1 MVLRTEDDRSRESL
15 EAVVQSGDGFQVE
28 VCGRFVEQQA
38 VRVRKHHLRK
48 HAAHLFATGKDVRR
62 FQRFFA
68 GKEHTTEESAD
79 ERFVLFLAVLAQ
91 PIHEGEVR
99 LEVSVVVLREVVVA
113 DGVAPLEHAFRSLCF
128 FGNELEERGLE
139 RVVFTDE
146 SDLVLVA
153 EREVESLADDAVAAV
168 DGGILD
174 FEHNLARFAVH
185 LEVHPRELTAGGRHF
200 FDGHLVQK
208 LLAAGGLLCLGG
220 IRCEAADERLE
231 FFNLFFGAAVLVL
244 ALLLGE
250 LACCIPEFVVT
261 TVNVDLAVVDIA
273 SVRADGV
280 QEVTVMA
287 HHDHDVFE
295 AFEVVFEPAD
305 SFQIKV
311 VRRFVQEQNVRVA
324 KQSLGE
330 EHADFLATIEFGHQ
344 VVVEFFGNAKSL
356 EEHCCV
362 GVGFVTADFAKASLD
377 FHGLHA
383 LFFGHF
389 RERVKFVTLLA
400 KFVEFRET
408 HHHGFENG
416 IVFVGKVVLLQNGDT
431 FARVLRDFTR
441 VRFEFARKNFEE
453 CGFAG
458 TVCAD
463 DTVAVAS
470 LKGKVHFFEE
480 DAATILETDIGYI
493 KHGAKDSKKWGWIV
507 GGLVESIEMRMS
519 RTTGLGFSFSKM
531 L

>member
-1 MVLRTEDDRSRESL
+1 MGR
-15 EAVVQSGDGFQVE
+15 
-28 VCGRFVEQQA
+28 RFVEQQA
-38 VRVRKHHLRK
+38 VCVREHHLRK

-68 GKEHTTEESAD
+68 GKEHTAEESAD

-99 LEVSVVVLREVVVA
+99 LEVGVVILREVVVA
-113 DGVAPLEHAFRSLCF
+113 DGVAPLEHAIRRLDF
-128 FGNELEERGLE
+128 FGDELEKCCLE
-139 RVVFTDE
+139 RVEFTDE
-146 SDLVLVA
+146 RDFVLVA
-153 EREVESLADDAVAAV
+153 ERERQILADNAVAAI
-168 DGGILD
+168 DGRILD

-185 LEVHPRELTAGGRHF
+185 LEVHPRELAARGRHF

-208 LLAAGGLLCLGG
+208 LLTAGGLLCLGG
-220 IRCEAADERLE
+220 VRSETADERLQ

-250 LACCIPEFVVT
+250 LACCVPEFVVT
-261 TVNVDLAVVDIA
+261 AINVDLAVVDIA

-295 AFEVVFEPAD
+295 AFEVIFEPTD
-305 SFQIKV
+305 GFQIKV

-324 KQSLGE
+324 KQGLCQ
-330 EHADFLATIEFGHQ
+330 EHADFLTAIEFGHQ

-356 EEHCCV
+356 EEYGCTR
-362 GVGFVTADFAKASLD
+362 VGFVTADFAKASLD
-377 FHGLHA
+377 FHRLQA

-389 RERVKFVTLLA
+389 RERIKFVALLA
-400 KFVEFRET
+400 QLIKFRET
-408 HHHGFENG
+408 HHDGFEDCV
-416 IVFVGKVVLLQNGDT
+416 VFVGEVVLLQNGDT

-441 VRFEFARKNFEE
+441 VRFEFARKNLEE

-470 LKGKVHFFEE
+470 LEGKVYFLEE

-493 KHGAKDSKKWGWIV
+493 KHGAKDSKLWGWFV
-507 GGLVESIEMRMS
+507 GAAGI
-519 RTTGLGFSFSKM
+519 SFPK
-531 L
+531 